1 MSEPASAHQV
11 LWLAAAAAATVLG
24 LNLLRVF
31 VPQLGTVL
39 QLVPV
44 VIVAMVVVTGLV
56 LLGVLRGRR
65 GR

>member
-1 MSEPASAHQV
+1 M

-24 LNLLRVF
+24 LNLLSLF
-31 VPQLGTVL
+31 VPQLGAVL

-44 VIVAMVVVTGLV
+44 VIIAMGVVTGLV
-56 LLGVLRGRR
+56 LLGVLRGRS